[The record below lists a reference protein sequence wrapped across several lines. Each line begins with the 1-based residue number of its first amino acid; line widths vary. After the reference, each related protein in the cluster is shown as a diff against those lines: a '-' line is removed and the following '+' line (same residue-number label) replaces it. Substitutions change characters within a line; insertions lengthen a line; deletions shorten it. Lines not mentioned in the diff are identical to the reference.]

1 MFTVST
7 TDIMHIL
14 YDYGIK
20 DKIVDTMELL
30 RYNYSDES
38 QEVRVII
45 KCTFENRNAVIV
57 KFKWESDV
65 TAELI
70 EAQTRFSEHLAEN
83 GVHTARFHKCGGNYA
98 KKYTLNGYD
107 VLVTIEDFVENEIK
121 TVTPDIAEKT
131 GRTLAFTHNIAERDD
146 LHVDAPVLF
155 DPFAEWNDLFSYDMF
170 AELKE
175 KFPADD
181 APAFDEA
188 EKLYKMH
195 MDKLETLKNRPKY
208 AIQGDISDCNLF
220 IAADGTVG
228 MFDFNRCGD
237 AVLFCDVIMQGVF
250 ESQLMDY
257 DRELTPEYTDE
268 LFNAFLRGYESKRLI
283 TDDEKALIPHFCAI
297 IYAFWLGNIRWGDES
312 MTSLLEKGDIDGA
325 RKLLYRSLARLRK

>member
-1 MFTVST
+1 MFNVNT

-14 YDYGIK
+14 SDYGIK
-20 DKIVDTMELL
+20 DKIVDTEELL
-30 RYNYSDES
+30 RYNYPDES
-38 QEVRVII
+38 REVRVII
-45 KCTFENRNAVIV
+45 KCTFESYNAVIV
-57 KFKWESDV
+57 KFKWENDV

-83 GVHTARFHKCGGNYA
+83 GVHTAHFHKCSENYV

-107 VLVTIEDFVENEIK
+107 ILVTIEDFVENEIK
-121 TVTPDIAEKT
+121 TVTPDIAENT
-131 GRTLAFTHNIAERDD
+131 GHTLAITHNIAERDN

-181 APAFDEA
+181 AAAFDEA

-237 AVLFCDVIMQGVF
+237 AVLFCDLIMQL
-250 ESQLMDY
+250 QN
-257 DRELTPEYTDE
+257 R
-268 LFNAFLRGYESKRLI
+268 I
-283 TDDEKALIPHFCAI
+283 
-297 IYAFWLGNIRWGDES
+297 
-312 MTSLLEKGDIDGA
+312 
-325 RKLLYRSLARLRK
+325 

>member
-1 MFTVST
+1 MFTIST
-7 TDIMHIL
+7 ADILHIL
-14 YDYGIK
+14 CDYGIN
-20 DKIVDTMELL
+20 DKFINTEELL
-30 RYNYSDES
+30 RYNYPDES
-38 QEVRVII
+38 REVRVII
-45 KCTFENRNAVIV
+45 KCSFETRTPVVV
-57 KFKWESDV
+57 KFKWENDV
-65 TAELI
+65 TAGLI
-70 EAQTRFSEHLAEN
+70 EAQTAFSEHLARN
-83 GVHTARFHKCGGNYA
+83 GVNTARFYKYDGNYV
-98 KKYTLNGYD
+98 KHCILSGYD
-107 VLVTIEDFVENEIK
+107 VLITVEDFVENEVKI
-121 TVTPDIAEKT
+121 VTSEIAEKT
-131 GRTLAFTHNIAERDD
+131 GCTLAISHNIAERDD
-146 LHVDAPVLF
+146 IHVDAPVLF

-181 APAFDEA
+181 AAAFDEA

-237 AVLFCDVIMQGVF
+237 AVLFCDLIMQGVF

-268 LFNAFLRGYESKRLI
+268 LFAAFLRGYESVRHI
-283 TDDEKALIPHFCAI
+283 TDEEKALIPHFCAI
-297 IYAFWLGNIRWGDES
+297 IYAFWLGNIRWGEES
-312 MTSLLEKGDIDGA
+312 MTALLEKGDIEAA
-325 RKLLYRSLARLRK
+325 RKQLQKSLDRLKI